1 MKPFDCESRPLLYIL
16 DDHDMPIPVPPEDA
30 LAWAEWHRAH
40 PINHHVGDNY
50 LEVGIPPVTSRVST
64 IFLGV
69 DFSFVGPPL
78 LFETRVFG
86 GDLDGEQV
94 RYTTRLEAIHGHRA
108 MCQRVRDRR
117 LTP

>member
-1 MKPFDCESRPLLYIL
+1 MRPLVDRQSRPLLYVL
-16 DDHDMPIPVPPEDA
+16 DNQGQAVPEPDDDA
-30 LAWAEWHRAH
+30 IAWAEWHRAH
-40 PINHHVGDNY
+40 PVDHVGDDY
-50 LEVGIPPVTSRVST
+50 IEVGIPPVTSRVST

-94 RYTTRLEAIHGHRA
+94 RYTTRSEAMSGHRA

-117 LTP
+117 LP